1 MWGRAA
7 RTTSPSVRSSIR
19 STPWVEG
26 CWGPMLRII
35 SSVSMSSTR
44 QPYSPAVLR
53 ASLLIDVPVGG
64 REVERAHADLLP
76 GHRALGHLLRRLD
89 VHAVVEV
96 RIHPVLAQGMA
107 DPVVGQE
114 HPPQVAVAVEDEPE
128 EVVGLALVP
137 VRHRPRAPYGGQLPL
152 FPPRVHPQH
161 GAGAL

>member
-53 ASLLIDVPVGG
+53 VSLIIDVAVGG
-64 REVERAHADLLP
+64 RDVERAHADLLS
-76 GHRALGHLLRRLD
+76 GHRALGHLRRRLD

-96 RIHPVLAQGMA
+96 RIHPVLAQGVA

-114 HPPQVAVAVEDEPE
+114 DPPHVAVAVEDHPE
-128 EVVGLALVP
+128 EVVGLTFVP
-137 VRHRPRAPYGGQLPL
+137 VRHRPRALDGGQV
-152 FPPRVHPQH
+152 R
-161 GAGAL
+161 AL